1 MQLNDRTS
9 IFEGNKLF
17 IKRGSTMQQ
26 CCLFIFFFSSHVIN
40 VKDAKDFLKD
50 QDPVHGVMKGENR
63 KSKAGGY
70 LAELIMCLPLFG

>member
-1 MQLNDRTS
+1 MIYQEM
-9 IFEGNKLF
+9 FHYA
-17 IKRGSTMQQ
+17 TM
-26 CCLFIFFFSSHVIN
+26 LPFHILFFSSHVIN

-70 LAELIMCLPLFG
+70 LAELITCLPLFG